1 MKLFL
6 ILNMFLILNL
16 LTITQCLSNID
27 YYGNGMKSSKKM
39 KNLRKG

>member
-6 ILNMFLILNL
+6 IINMFLILNL
-16 LTITQCLSNID
+16 LTTQCLSNID